1 MDTDLAKKELNLINE
16 MQYVE
21 DWIRRR
27 MAYLDENVFPIQVDD
42 IDPGLPG
49 DVNGDGVV
57 NISDINAVIS
67 IILAGGFSEPA
78 DVNGDG
84 VVNISD
90 INAII
95 SIIL

>member
-1 MDTDLAKKELNLINE
+1 

-27 MAYLDENVFPIQVDD
+27 MVYLDENVFIPRDPGPE
-42 IDPGLPG
+42 PGLPG
-49 DVNGDGVV
+49 DVNQDGVV
-57 NISDINAVIS
+57 NISDINAVIN
-67 IILAGGFSEPA
+67 IILASGYDKNA
-78 DVNGDG
+78 DVNGDN